1 MLAVPTDAIL
11 RPAELQDAAGI
22 AKVRVDSWRATYR
35 GMVPDGYLDAMRVED
50 STALWQRVLSVPE
63 QSKPS
68 VHVLEA
74 AGEILGFAS
83 AMLLPEARLG
93 FDAELTGIYLAQP
106 VQRQGWGQCLLK
118 AVIAD
123 CLQRGATGML
133 VWVIAGNQA
142 GRQFYEKLGAELLL
156 EQPFTW
162 DGYDFEAHEAG
173 YGWRD
178 LRSLLEAGGALHAK
192 N

>member
-1 MLAVPTDAIL
+1 M
-11 RPAELQDAAGI
+11 
-22 AKVRVDSWRATYR
+22 RVDSWRATYR

-50 STALWQRVLSVPE
+50 SAALWQRVLSVPE

-74 AGEILGFAS
+74 AGTSEIVGFAS
-83 AMLLPEARLG
+83 AMLLPEVKLG
-93 FDAELTGIYLAQP
+93 FDSELTGIYLAQP
-106 VQRQGWGQCLLK
+106 LQRQGWGQCLAK
-118 AVIAD
+118 AVITD

-133 VWVIAGNQA
+133 VWVLAGNQA

-162 DGYDFEAHEAG
+162 DGFEAHEAG
-173 YGWRD
+173 YGWRN